1 MIHICLIL
9 HGSNKEDGIV
19 SLMLEYMDGG
29 SLQDIVEDG
38 GCSDETTLANI
49 SVQALKGLQFMH
61 ENKQIHRDI
70 KPGNCKLSTNY
81 YYYWIS
87 CCTDFL

>member
-1 MIHICLIL
+1 M
-9 HGSNKEDGIV
+9 

-29 SLQDIVEDG
+29 SLQDIVDHG

-70 KPGNCKLSTNY
+70 KPGTGNC
-81 YYYWIS
+81 
-87 CCTDFL
+87 

>member
-1 MIHICLIL
+1 MIHICLIS

-70 KPGNCKLSTNY
+70 KPGNC
-81 YYYWIS
+81 
-87 CCTDFL
+87 